1 MTDSAGF
8 AQIDAPYLLLTF
20 IPCYVD
26 ENDRVWRDRSWLRD
40 FERHGEY
47 IRQVGE
53 RAMAATRFVGLK
65 PQTSLNAALISLP
78 STVATLWREVRR
90 SRIVHS
96 GIAGRPFPLWWN
108 ANPIAL
114 MMRRRLVLVVESSP

>member
-1 MTDSAGF
+1 MW
-8 AQIDAPYLLLTF
+8 L
-20 IPCYVD
+20 
-26 ENDRVWRDRSWLRD
+26 DRSRLRD
-40 FERHGEY
+40 FERHSEY
-47 IRQVGE
+47 IRQLSLVAPRHPYRPDITDLVPVGE
-53 RAMAATRFVGLK
+53 RALAATLFVGVK
-65 PQTSLNAALISLP
+65 PQTSLHAALISLP